1 MSGYSNPMILLWHGF
16 MRSPRNL
23 APFINQLT
31 SAGFIVRAPHA
42 RGPIAMNSPAT
53 ARRAAR
59 VFMDGDGASV
69 ESIII
74 VTHSAGA
81 ALGAWT
87 ALALR
92 PIHVRGIVLADGTD
106 NLVRGF
112 ARCLPQLCGVPIHLI
127 DADPSPCNRFGALSS
142 QVRATHQ
149 PVHQVHVVGAG
160 HGDIER
166 EVGADWERGP
176 SAVYARVCGDRS
188 PDVVAAQFQAAVLA
202 AVGTLAM

>member
-1 MSGYSNPMILLWHGF
+1 MSAHTTPTILLWHGF
-16 MRSPRNL
+16 MRSPSHL
-23 APFINQLT
+23 APFVHLLM
-31 SAGFIVRAPHA
+31 SAGFTVRAPHA

-53 ARRAAR
+53 ARRTAR
-59 VFMDGDGASV
+59 LLLDSDEAGT

-81 ALGAWT
+81 ALGAWS
-87 ALALR
+87 ALAVHPR
-92 PIHVRGIVLADGTD
+92 QVRGLVLADGTD

-112 ARCLPQLCGVPIHLI
+112 ARCLPRLRGVAINLV
-127 DADPSPCNRFGALSS
+127 DADPSPCNRFGALST
-142 QVRATHQ
+142 QVRDTHH

-166 EVGADWERGP
+166 DVGAGRERGP

-188 PDVVAAQFQAAVLA
+188 SDAVAAQFQAAVLA
-202 AVGTLAM
+202 AVGSLAM